1 MSGNRFIPPY
11 HPCPPP
17 PSPLPPPLSP
27 DVASQIHG
35 YPTLKLFVK
44 GKAVDKYTGERS
56 LSALQ
61 EYVEN
66 AAEDL
71 KEAA

>member
-1 MSGNRFIPPY
+1 MTTSRGG
-11 HPCPPP
+11 
-17 PSPLPPPLSP
+17 
-27 DVASQIHG
+27 AKE
-35 YPTLKLFVK
+35 TLKLFVK

-66 AAEDL
+66 AADDL